1 MSFQN
6 IKDIQPNVLEYQAP
20 ELLQHLDTR
29 DHESSACGQHKLD
42 LIIPSALDVF
52 SLGII
57 LIEIVSGYPVA
68 NMAKMKWTHHSG
80 KPLMG
85 TSVFFSNSV
94 SSKPGTVAQRQI
106 KFINSL
112 NSNLKK
118 IDQYGL
124 GKDNDFVDLLSQ
136 MLKLDPKERITAENI

>member
-1 MSFQN
+1 M
-6 IKDIQPNVLEYQAP
+6 
-20 ELLQHLDTR
+20 
-29 DHESSACGQHKLD
+29 
-42 LIIPSALDVF
+42 
-52 SLGII
+52 
-57 LIEIVSGYPVA
+57 SGYPVA
-68 NMAKMKWTHHSG
+68 DMAKMKSTHYSG

-106 KFINSL
+106 NFINQL

-124 GKDNDFVDLLSQ
+124 NKDSDFVDLVTQ
-136 MLKLDPKERITAENI
+136 MLKLEPKERITAENILLHKFCAN